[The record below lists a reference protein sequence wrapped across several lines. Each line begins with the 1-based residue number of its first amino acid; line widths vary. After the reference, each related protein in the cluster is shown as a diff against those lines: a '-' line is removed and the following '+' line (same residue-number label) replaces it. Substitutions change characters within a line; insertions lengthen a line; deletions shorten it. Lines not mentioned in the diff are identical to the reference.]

1 MSGHDETCR
10 SAVEILYSMIYA
22 EYVLNGSFNVIET
35 EILAKLDKLVRLIP
49 IVVSFGLTTSSLA
62 GS

>member
-35 EILAKLDKLVRLIP
+35 EILAKLDKLVSPVTVGIRSQLTF
-49 IVVSFGLTTSSLA
+49 SFRVEP
-62 GS
+62 

>member
-35 EILAKLDKLVRLIP
+35 EILAKLDKLVSHVTVGIRSQLTF
-49 IVVSFGLTTSSLA
+49 SFRVEP
-62 GS
+62 

>member
-10 SAVEILYSMIYA
+10 NAVEILYSMIYA

-35 EILAKLDKLVRLIP
+35 EILAKLDKLVSA
-49 IVVSFGLTTSSLA
+49 SFDA
-62 GS
+62 MI